1 MAYHVVDPEDVE
13 PLPDRD
19 ATARS
24 ISDHVGLEMLGLRRY
39 TAAPGEQL
47 PLSYHVHEEQEEAFY
62 VTAGELHV
70 ETPEREYVVPA
81 GQVFIAE
88 PKSPHR
94 AFNPDDAED
103 DAMVLAVGAPSVD
116 DVSSYDP

>member
-24 ISDHVGLEMLGLRRY
+24 ISDHVGLATLGLRRY
-39 TAAPGEQL
+39 AAAPGEQL
-47 PLSYHVHEEQEEAFY
+47 PLTYHVHEEQEEAFF
-62 VTAGELHV
+62 VTEGELHV
-70 ETPEREYVVPA
+70 ETPEREYVIPA
-81 GQVFIAE
+81 GRVFIAE

-94 AFNPDDAED
+94 AFNPEDAEGEVL
-103 DAMVLAVGAPSVD
+103 VLAMGAPSVD
-116 DVSSYDP
+116 DVSPYEP